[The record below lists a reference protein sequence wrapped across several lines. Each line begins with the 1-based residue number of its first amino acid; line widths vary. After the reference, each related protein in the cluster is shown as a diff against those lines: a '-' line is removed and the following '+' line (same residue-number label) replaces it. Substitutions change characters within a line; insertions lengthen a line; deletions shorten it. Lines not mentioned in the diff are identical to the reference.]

1 MRACST
7 LSAIR
12 VAHRHGIA
20 FGSGLSP
27 SLGHLKL
34 DEQQVD
40 TAPLLACYL
49 DDIEACAPMQPAN
62 PQQVCCTGGAPL
74 RAKAGRSL
82 CFLPALGARAT
93 LAGGGYRDYVIML
106 FIGSGLP

>member
-1 MRACST
+1 
-7 LSAIR
+7 
-12 VAHRHGIA
+12 
-20 FGSGLSP
+20 
-27 SLGHLKL
+27 
-34 DEQQVD
+34 
-40 TAPLLACYL
+40 
-49 DDIEACAPMQPAN
+49 MQPAN